1 MYQQANLLGQE
12 SSPYLRQH
20 AHNPVHWRPWG
31 TLALQEARETGKPIL
46 LSVGYAACHWCHV
59 MAHECFE
66 DQQVADLMNA
76 HYVNIKVDR
85 EERPDIDQIYMA
97 ALGAMG
103 EQGGWPLTMFLT
115 QDAKPF
121 WGGTYFPKNSRYG
134 RPGFI
139 DVLQSI
145 DRVWREDHSRVVQ
158 NVDALTDHVSARL
171 DAKATA
177 IPLDKEL
184 FDQFAVNI
192 AGMIDMKKGGLTGAP
207 KFPNAPFMDTLWL
220 SWLRSGNIQHR
231 DAFLKSLRMILQ
243 GGIYDH
249 LGGGLSRY
257 SVDDDWLVP
266 HFEKMLY
273 DNAQFIRHAT
283 YAYAETKDELFRI
296 RIEET
301 VDWLRREMLA
311 NGGRFAS
318 SLDADSEGEEGRF
331 YVWSASEISDAAEFQ
346 AFRTTYDV
354 TPEGNWEGKTILNRL
369 KSPDAIDA
377 DTETDLLKVRQILFA
392 QREKRIHPNRDD
404 KSLTDW
410 NGLMIRALA
419 EASRVFE
426 RADWLEL
433 AINSYRSISESMVD
447 GRLPHSV
454 LGQSQLFPGLSSDY
468 AALINAAVSLY
479 EATQDKTFLSDA
491 SRWLEA
497 LDRWH
502 MTADGNYALS
512 AADST
517 DVIIRVRGDQDEAI
531 PSATGQILEAI
542 IRLATTTADYAL
554 QQRAEKL
561 AENAI
566 GRVLEQRYGQAGV
579 LNSAS
584 LLLEPMKL
592 VLVTTDK
599 EHPLI
604 RIANSHPDPRRTDI
618 WIKFEENTKIELVPG
633 AGEFTIKKPAAYLC
647 RGFVCLAPVETAEA
661 LAELLKPKPSEH

>member
-1 MYQQANLLGQE
+1 MYQQANLLRDE

-20 AHNPVHWRPWG
+20 ADNPVYWRPWG
-31 TLALQEARETGKPIL
+31 KRALEEAQNTGKPIL

-66 DQQVADLMNA
+66 DREVADLMNA
-76 HYVNIKVDR
+76 HYVNVKVDR

-115 QDAKPF
+115 PEGKPF

-134 RPGFI
+134 RPGFV
-139 DVLQSI
+139 DVLRSI
-145 DRVWREDHSRVVQ
+145 DRVWREDRTRVTQ
-158 NVDALTDHVSARL
+158 NVNALTSHVSARL
-171 DAKATA
+171 DARANPV
-177 IPLDKEL
+177 PLDKLL
-184 FDQFAVNI
+184 FDQFAANI
-192 AGMIDMKKGGLTGAP
+192 AGMIDLDKGGLAGAP

-220 SWLRSGNIQHR
+220 SWLRNGTVQHR
-231 DAFLKSLRMILQ
+231 DAFIRSLKMMLQ

-257 SVDDDWLVP
+257 SVDDLWLVP

-283 YAYAETKDELFRI
+283 YAYAETGDELFRV

-301 VDWLRREMLA
+301 IAWLRREMLV
-311 NGGRFAS
+311 NGGCFAS
-318 SLDADSEGEEGRF
+318 SMDADSEGEEGRF
-331 YVWSASEISDAAEFQ
+331 YVWSSDEIPDTPDFETFQ
-346 AFRTTYDV
+346 AVYDV

-369 KSPDAIDA
+369 KSLDVFDPA
-377 DTETDLLKVRQILFA
+377 TEDDLIKARDILFNR
-392 QREKRIHPNRDD
+392 RESRIHPHRDD

-410 NGLMIRALA
+410 NGSMIRALA
-419 EASRVFE
+419 EAARLFA
-426 RADWLEL
+426 RKDWLEL
-433 AINSYRSISESMVD
+433 ALASYRSISESMID

-454 LGQSQLFPGLSSDY
+454 LEQSRLFPGLSSDY
-468 AALINAAVSLY
+468 ASMINAAISLY
-479 EATQDKTFLSDA
+479 EVTQEKIFLGDA
-491 SRWLEA
+491 AHWLQS

-502 MTADGNYALS
+502 LTEDGNHALS
-512 AADST
+512 ASDST

-531 PSATGQILEAI
+531 PSATGQIIEAFT
-542 IRLATTTADYAL
+542 RLAIATADYTL
-554 QQRAEKL
+554 QQRAEQL
-561 AENAI
+561 AENAL

-592 VLVTTDK
+592 VLVTPAK
-599 EHPLI
+599 SHPLN
-604 RIANSHPDPRRTDI
+604 RLADRYPDPRRADI
-618 WIKFEENTKIELVPG
+618 WIEFKEDTVFELVPG
-633 AGEFTIKKPAAYLC
+633 GGETTIKKPAAYIC
-647 RGFVCLAPVETAEA
+647 RGFVCLAPVDTVEA
-661 LAELLKPKPSEH
+661 LAALLKPQF

>member
-1 MYQQANLLGQE
+1 MNQPINLLGNE

-20 AHNPVHWRPWG
+20 ADNPVHWRPWG
-31 TLALQEARETGKPIL
+31 KSAIDEAQRAGKPIL

-66 DQQVADLMNA
+66 DQEVADLMNSC
-76 HYVNIKVDR
+76 YVNIKVDR

-115 QDAKPF
+115 PEGKPF

-134 RPGFI
+134 RPGFV

-145 DRVWREDHSRVVQ
+145 DRVWRDDRDRVVQ
-158 NVDALTDHVSARL
+158 NVDALTSHVRNRL
-171 DAKATA
+171 DAQANPVA
-177 IPLDKEL
+177 LDRQL
-184 FDQFAVNI
+184 FDQFAANI
-192 AGMIDMKKGGLTGAP
+192 TGMIDIEKGGLTGAP
-207 KFPNAPFMDTLWL
+207 KFPSAPFMDTLWL
-220 SWLRSGNIQHR
+220 SWLRNGNIQHR
-231 DAFLKSLRMILQ
+231 DAFIKSLRMMLQ

-257 SVDDDWLVP
+257 SVDDRWLVP

-283 YAYAETKDELFRI
+283 YAYAETKDELFRL

-301 VDWLRREMLA
+301 IDWLKREMLA
-311 NGGRFAS
+311 NGQCFAS

-331 YVWSASEISDAAEFQ
+331 YVWAANEIADTRGSDLFCA
-346 AFRTTYDV
+346 TYDV

-369 KSPDAIDA
+369 KSPD
-377 DTETDLLKVRQILFA
+377 LLDSGAEESLKKTRSILFNR
-392 QREKRIHPNRDD
+392 REARIHPQRDD

-419 EASRVFE
+419 EAARLLE
-426 RADWLEL
+426 RDDWLGL
-433 AINSYRSISESMVD
+433 ALASYRSISESMVD

-454 LGQSQLFPGLSSDY
+454 LEKSRLFPCLSSDY
-468 AALINAAVSLY
+468 ASMINAAISLY
-479 EATQDKTFLSDA
+479 EATYEKAFLDDA
-491 SRWLEA
+491 ARWLHS
-497 LDRWH
+497 LDLWH
-502 MTADGNYALS
+502 LTEDGNHALS
-512 AADST
+512 ASDST

-531 PSATGQILEAI
+531 PSATGQIIEAI
-542 IRLATTTADYAL
+542 TRLATATTDHTL
-554 QQRAEKL
+554 QQRAEQL
-561 AENAI
+561 AENAL

-579 LNSAS
+579 INSAS

-592 VLVTTDK
+592 VLVAPDK
-599 EHPLI
+599 DHPLL
-604 RIANSHPDPRRTDI
+604 RLAARYPDPRRIDI
-618 WIKFEENTKIELVPG
+618 WIKFKEAATIELVPG
-633 AGEFTIKKPAAYLC
+633 SGEITIKKPAAYLC
-647 RGFVCLAPVETAEA
+647 RGFICLAPVETAEA
-661 LAELLKPKPSEH
+661 LEALLKPQP